1 MDEPLPNFTPRV
13 QQAIKISKREALNSK
28 NESVDPIH
36 LLFGIFKV
44 QNSFFNSISSISKNN
59 FLNSEE
65 YLSKFSE
72 SHKNFNPNNL
82 HYSKNFKNVLR
93 NSVDKANQYNHEYV
107 GIEHILICLLEDPD
121 VKVIFEEYDV
131 NPKLLASQIELSFS
145 EDLDLNEKKPIVESK
160 NQTVNNYP
168 NLSKYCL
175 NLTELAKE
183 GRFDKVISID
193 ESIDSMIEILCR
205 RTKNN
210 PIIIGE
216 AGVGKTALVE
226 GLAQKIASLEVPDFL
241 SNKNI
246 FSLNLSNLIAGTKYR
261 GQFEERLQ
269 DLISEIV
276 SNENCILFID
286 EIHTIMGA
294 GSAEGGLDAANI
306 LKPLLSR
313 GKLKCIGATT
323 LKEYKKSIQ
332 KDSALERRFQT
343 VLLEEPSEKDCYKIL
358 NGVIP
363 KYESFHQVKY
373 RKNAISSAIDLS
385 CRYLTDRQLPDKAI
399 DILDEAGS
407 KVKLKSFNK
416 PDEAKRIESSI
427 EALIEEEQYCSDTS
441 RKKILGQCIDDLF
454 EQYQSI
460 LDEWQKGFKSKKVYV
475 TKEDIQEIISKK
487 AKVPISIISSSSDK
501 KFLDLK
507 SNLSKEVIG
516 QEEALE
522 SIYNSILR
530 AASGLNNP
538 EKPMGTFLFLGKTG
552 TGKTLTAKKIAKYIF
567 GGENKIIRF
576 DMGEFSDSVS
586 GNKLVGSSPGYV
598 GYEEGSSLVD
608 SVRKNPYSVVLFD
621 EIEKAHPEVLKVLLS
636 ILDEAE
642 LKDNFGRKASF
653 SNCLIVL
660 TSNLGSDLISK
671 STTVGFNRENSK
683 DIIEEKMK
691 SKVETFFSPEFANRI
706 NNIITFSDFDEKS
719 FNKIINIE
727 LKKLNLKLKSKKIK
741 ISFDQ
746 SCYDFFIKEL
756 KKINLGARP
765 IERIFAN
772 HVESFLSKLILKK
785 EVLAGDKIEISFNSK
800 NEIKFLKI

>member
-1 MDEPLPNFTPRV
+1 MDNPLPNFTPRV
-13 QQAIKISKREALNSK
+13 QQAIKLSKREALRSK
-28 NESVDPIH
+28 SESVDPIH

-44 QNSFFNSISSISKNN
+44 QNSFFKSIASISPNN
-59 FLNSEE
+59 FLNSED
-65 YLSKFSE
+65 YLSKLSGNEE
-72 SHKNFNPNNL
+72 SFDPSNL
-82 HYSKNFKNVLR
+82 HYSKSFKKILR
-93 NSVDKANQYNHEYV
+93 NSVEKANEYSHEYV

-121 VKVIFEEYDV
+121 VKVIFQEYDL
-131 NPKLLASQIELSFS
+131 NPKVLSSQIELSFS
-145 EDLDLNEKKPIVESK
+145 EEIEMNDQTPQLESK
-160 NQTVNNYP
+160 DSPSSFP
-168 NLSKYCL
+168 NLTKYCL
-175 NLTELAKE
+175 NLTELAKD
-183 GRFDKVISID
+183 GKFDKVISID

-226 GLAQKIASLEVPDFL
+226 GLSQKIANSEVPDL
-241 SNKNI
+241 LLNKNI

-323 LKEYKKSIQ
+323 LKEFKKSIQ

-343 VLLEEPSEKDCYKIL
+343 VLLEEPSQKDCYKIL

-363 KYESFHQVKY
+363 KYESFHQLKY
-373 RKNAISSAIDLS
+373 RKNAIAAAIELS
-385 CRYLTDRQLPDKAI
+385 CQYLTDRQLPDKAI

-427 EALIEEEQYCSDTS
+427 ESLIEEEQYCSDKH
-441 RKKILGQCIDDLF
+441 RKEVLGECIDNLF

-460 LDEWQKGFKSKKVYV
+460 LDEWQKNFKKKKVFV
-475 TKEDIQEIISKK
+475 TIEDIQEIISKK

-507 SNLSKEVIG
+507 NNLSKEIVG
-516 QEEALE
+516 QDDALN
-522 SIYNSILR
+522 SICNSILR

-538 EKPMGTFLFLGKTG
+538 DKPMGTFMFLGKTG

-608 SVRKNPYSVVLFD
+608 SVRKNPYSVILFD
-621 EIEKAHPEVLKVLLS
+621 EIEKAHPEVLKILLS

-653 SNCLIVL
+653 SNCLIIL
-660 TSNLGSDLISK
+660 TSNLGSDIISK
-671 STTVGFNRENSK
+671 PSTVGFNQENSK

-691 SKVETFFSPEFANRI
+691 SKVEGYFSPEFANRI

-719 FNKIINIE
+719 FRKIISIE
-727 LKKLNLKLKSKKIK
+727 LKKLNQKLKNKKIK
-741 ISFDQ
+741 VLFTE
-746 SCYDFFIKEL
+746 SCFLFFIKEL
-756 KKINLGARP
+756 KRINLGARP

-772 HVESFLSKLILKK
+772 NVESSLSKSILKK
-785 EVLAGDKIEISFNSK
+785 EIISGDKVEISFNSK
-800 NEIKFLKI
+800 NEIKITV